1 MDKRENNKI
10 IKFWDSYD
18 WFGSIDDI
26 ATLCFIFDIE
36 YDHQSES
43 IILGAKIK
51 LNNLN
56 NKNEC

>member
-1 MDKRENNKI
+1 MI
-10 IKFWDSYD
+10 DSAQ
-18 WFGSIDDI
+18 IDDI
-26 ATLCFIFDIE
+26 ATLCFIFNIE
-36 YDHQSES
+36 YVHQYES

>member
-1 MDKRENNKI
+1 MI
-10 IKFWDSYD
+10 DSAQ
-18 WFGSIDDI
+18 IDDI
-26 ATLCFIFDIE
+26 ATLCFIFDTE

-56 NKNEC
+56 NKSEC

>member
-1 MDKRENNKI
+1 MI
-10 IKFWDSYD
+10 DSAQ
-18 WFGSIDDI
+18 IDDT

-56 NKNEC
+56 NKSEC